1 MENLKFTD
9 VIKSYEEK
17 DSEVNY
23 KVVEKPS
30 EERAV
35 IKNDVKR
42 TTFLSVNEKD
52 KDKVKYLRSLLCDI
66 VESIPVN
73 YVQGMSE
80 VSSVF
85 VVYYFSEEYDRFSIR
100 ILEGSSKDDDESTEA
115 KSFSVEKKQEYEA
128 FKESVDEKIQNCRV
142 VLTNVFNRKFVP
154 LVEDNFK
161 LYKANVEVF
170 IQMMKK
176 RNVNIEETN
185 AYMFMG
191 SVFTF
196 FFRDVTTIEDAYK
209 MFEIVLS
216 CPLST
221 LFLLSVIYYD
231 KISKKEQIE
240 YVDDNLYQSVI
251 LLEKEFV
258 ETRENLKA
266 KKNSFFSK
274 NAILI
279 GGAIGFVVAVALY
292 RMNKRD
298 PQ

>member
-1 MENLKFTD
+1 MENLKFKD

-17 DSEVNY
+17 DTQVNY
-23 KVVEKPS
+23 EVAQKPS
-30 EERAV
+30 EETAV
-35 IKNDVKR
+35 INNDVKR
-42 TTFLSVNEKD
+42 TTFLSVNQKD
-52 KDKVKYLRSLLCDI
+52 KEKVTCLRSLLYDI

-85 VVYYFSEEYDRFSIR
+85 IVYYFSGEYDRFSTKAPEKKSMR
-100 ILEGSSKDDDESTEA
+100 DEEKSTE
-115 KSFSVEKKQEYEA
+115 VESSSEDDYQT
-128 FKESVDEKIQNCRV
+128 FKETVSDKIEKCRI

-154 LVEDNFK
+154 LVDDNFR

-231 KISKKEQIE
+231 NISKKELID

-258 ETRENLKA
+258 ETQEKLKQ
-266 KKNSFFSK
+266 KKNSFFSR

-279 GGAIGFVVAVALY
+279 GGAVGFAVAVALY
-292 RMNKRD
+292 RMNKKD